1 MEDIKRVA
9 DDYMRREE
17 KAVANLKKAIDLGK
31 SLETKVKEKKDK
43 VHDLK
48 AKLERAD
55 QVNIEQADHLKLA
68 EDRAVALQELLEE
81 LQRERE
87 EKEKRL
93 TAEIQGIRDDMALT
107 RFTTRAAIMR
117 RYLRGKNPL
126 AEAQVE
132 LDFYLSHV
140 GSVEDLDADDELDAE
155 EEGLEKEKTE
165 EQVKEGDRVMEEP
178 KGVGEGASKEKASG
192 SNVLEAEVE
201 GETVKDAGE
210 EEVAVE
216 EEAWQLTGPDAPI
229 S

>member
-68 EDRAVALQELLEE
+68 EDRAVALQEL
-81 LQRERE
+81 QRERE

-132 LDFYLSHV
+132 LNFYFSHV